1 MDPVAD
7 KIERLKAQISQTEVE
22 LLQLRTQLAEL
33 EALPPSPS
41 SGTPAVQNESTE
53 PPQEWKWPLKEEEYA
68 RYGRQLILPSVGIK
82 GQLRLK
88 SAAILVVGAGGLG
101 CPAAAYLAG
110 AGVGTLGV
118 VDGDTVEISNLH
130 RQIAHS
136 TSRVGAKKVDSL
148 VQYCRDLNPSVTYIA
163 HDSHLTPQNAEAIVR
178 SYDVVLDCT
187 DHPTSRYLISDI
199 CVLLGKPLV
208 SASALRTD
216 GQLIVLNNPP
226 APQGSPVD
234 DGGPC
239 YRCVFPRPPP
249 AESVVSCGEGGILGP
264 VVGVMGVLQALEAI
278 KLIAA
283 GVNTQTQTHN
293 ENENKNE
300 SQINQAPPKERP
312 TPSLL
317 LFSATS
323 STPFRSIRMRGR
335 RSDCFACSAASTLT
349 LKELQAGSLDYVQFC
364 GVTAP
369 INILQP
375 QERVSATSYYK
386 SILQDGAEK
395 KKNGSLLLDVR
406 EKEHFDIANIP
417 GSINIPFSTFQSKSR
432 STSNGDAPQL
442 EWLPQDVGSDVPI
455 YVVCRVGNDS
465 QLVTK
470 KLKDMGLDRHGE
482 RFIGDI
488 KGGMKAWKLEVDQT
502 MPFT

>member
-1 MDPVAD
+1 MDLVTG
-7 KIERLKAQISQTEVE
+7 KVERLKAQISKTEVE
-22 LLQLRTQLAEL
+22 LQQLKAQLAEL
-33 EALPPSPS
+33 EGLRPPSSPLS
-41 SGTPAVQNESTE
+41 APQVRDQSTE
-53 PPQEWKWPLKEEEYA
+53 ISQDWKWPLREEEYA
-68 RYGRQLILPSVGIK
+68 RYGRQLILPSVGIR

-88 SAAILVVGAGGLG
+88 SAAVLVVGAGGLG

-130 RQIAHS
+130 RQIAHN
-136 TSRVGAKKVDSL
+136 TARVGMKKVHSL
-148 VQYCRDLNPSVTYIA
+148 IQYCQGLNPEVKYVGY
-163 HDSHLTPQNAEAIVR
+163 DEHLTPQNAEDVVSA
-178 SYDVVLDCT
+178 YDVVLDCT

-226 APQGSPVD
+226 ASQGSA

-239 YRCVFPRPPP
+239 YRCVFPKPPP
-249 AESVVSCGEGGILGP
+249 ADSVVSCGEGGILGP

-283 GVNTQTQTHN
+283 GIGE
-293 ENENKNE
+293 ENG
-300 SQINQAPPKERP
+300 SIPKEP
-312 TPSLL
+312 VTPSLL
-317 LFSATS
+317 LFSANS

-335 RSDCFACSAASTLT
+335 RSNCFACSASSTLT
-349 LKELQAGSLDYVQFC
+349 LKELKAGSLDYVQFC
-364 GVTAP
+364 GVTQP

-375 QERVSATSYYK
+375 DERISATYYK
-386 SILQDGAEK
+386 SILASGTE
-395 KKNGSLLLDVR
+395 GRSLLLDVR
-406 EKEHFDIANIP
+406 EKEHFDVAQIP
-417 GSINIPFSTFQSKSR
+417 GAINIPFSTFQTKSR
-432 STSNGDAPQL
+432 STSNGDAPRL
-442 EWLPQDVGSDVPI
+442 EWLPEDVASDASI

-465 QLVTK
+465 QLVAK

>member
-1 MDPVAD
+1 MDTVTS
-7 KIERLKAQISQTEVE
+7 KIERLKAQISKTEEE
-22 LLQLRTQLAEL
+22 LQQLKTQLAEL
-33 EALPPSPS
+33 ETSPPTP
-41 SGTPAVQNESTE
+41 TPAPTTPEAQAQCQATGAS
-53 PPQEWKWPLKEEEYA
+53 QEWKWPLKEEEYA
-68 RYGRQLILPSVGIK
+68 RYGRQLILPSVGIQ

-88 SAAILVVGAGGLG
+88 STAVLVIGAGGLG
-101 CPAAAYLAG
+101 CPAAAYLSG
-110 AGVGTLGV
+110 AGVGTLGI
-118 VDGDTVEISNLH
+118 VDGDTVEVSNLH

-136 TSRVGAKKVDSL
+136 TARVGVKKVASL
-148 VQYCRDLNPSVTYIA
+148 IEYCRGLNPEVKYVG
-163 HDSHLTPQNAEAIVR
+163 HDEHLTPQNAEDVVSA
-178 SYDVVLDCT
+178 YDVVLDCT

-226 APQGSPVD
+226 AVQGSA

-239 YRCVFPRPPP
+239 YRCVFPKPPP
-249 AESVVSCGEGGILGP
+249 ADSVVSCGEGGILGP

-283 GVNTQTQTHN
+283 GIGH
-293 ENENKNE
+293 ENG
-300 SQINQAPPKERP
+300 PTPKETP
-312 TPSLL
+312 APSLL
-317 LFSATS
+317 LFSANS
-323 STPFRSIRMRGR
+323 PTPFRSIKMRSR
-335 RSDCFACSAASTLT
+335 RTNCFACSASSTLT
-349 LKELQAGSLDYVQFC
+349 LKELKSGSLDYVQFC
-364 GVTAP
+364 GVTTP
-369 INILQP
+369 VNILQP
-375 QERVSATSYYK
+375 DERISATHYNT
-386 SILQDGAEK
+386 ILAAGAKEK
-395 KKNGSLLLDVR
+395 RLLLDVR

-417 GSINIPFSTFQSKSR
+417 GAINVPFSTFQAKSR
-432 STSNGDAPQL
+432 STPKGDAPHVD
-442 EWLPQDVGSDVPI
+442 WLPEDVASDTPI

-488 KGGMKAWKLEVDQT
+488 KGGMRAWKFEVDQT